1 MAPLKKKKKG
11 GGYLVVVCL
20 VRPGVVG
27 SSVQRLCR
35 HPRLLLCCLSLQRS
49 GSSNVWA
56 KRINL
61 TPCSA
66 SFKHNNLMVAFLNF
80 SGFHL
85 SCYYELFF
93 FSNISSK
100 LSFNGLTRVLA
111 GNIQSSCLV
120 IAIFA
125 CTIDNSVG
133 QSDKLLGKKI
143 DYMGVQLGRIGLRR
157 ECEWLFVSV
166 CGPVINWWLG
176 NGVTPPSPEDSWDWL
191 SLFVLSP
198 SKFNIL
204 SMLVDL
210 AKSNGTWINFLTSL
224 VENC

>member
-1 MAPLKKKKKG
+1 MHSRLPASQSDAMAPLKKKKG

-20 VRPGVVG
+20 VRSGVVG

-35 HPRLLLCCLSLQRS
+35 HPRLLQCCLSLQRS

-93 FSNISSK
+93 CLFFK
-100 LSFNGLTRVLA
+100 HF
-111 GNIQSSCLV
+111 IQIIIQWSDMSSCWEY
-120 IAIFA
+120 
-125 CTIDNSVG
+125 TE
-133 QSDKLLGKKI
+133 
-143 DYMGVQLGRIGLRR
+143 QL
-157 ECEWLFVSV
+157 
-166 CGPVINWWLG
+166 PG
-176 NGVTPPSPEDSWDWL
+176 NCYICL
-191 SLFVLSP
+191 HHR
-198 SKFNIL
+198 
-204 SMLVDL
+204 
-210 AKSNGTWINFLTSL
+210 
-224 VENC
+224 